1 MLFEAIPLLFFYLFT
16 SVFSG
21 AKCSIAAVSSGLPPL
36 FHSMEFLLPAFLRT
50 ADPGLLFFQ
59 ENSFCTFLIHRF
71 YGKNSAVL
79 RLFHPDF
86 SFHHTVFRAC
96 RKAEVIALPRGKPAD
111 LFPQHPAA
119 LRADNICHPLLLHR
133 LFLCLKLLQIHQLHR
148 SPGSGVFCAFPGI
161 MRFQTLLNI
170 IRPPSI

>member
-71 YGKNSAVL
+71 YRLYGKNSAVL
-79 RLFHPDF
+79 RRVPDMLQDTDN
-86 SFHHTVFRAC
+86 SAVLRKTSGSSSAASDGISC
-96 RKAEVIALPRGKPAD
+96 R
-111 LFPQHPAA
+111 
-119 LRADNICHPLLLHR
+119 
-133 LFLCLKLLQIHQLHR
+133 
-148 SPGSGVFCAFPGI
+148 
-161 MRFQTLLNI
+161 
-170 IRPPSI
+170 

>member
-71 YGKNSAVL
+71 YRLYGKNSAVL

-86 SFHHTVFRAC
+86 SFHHTVFRDMLQDTDNSAVLRKTSGSFSSTSGGTSC
-96 RKAEVIALPRGKPAD
+96 RQHLSPA
-111 LFPQHPAA
+111 
-119 LRADNICHPLLLHR
+119 
-133 LFLCLKLLQIHQLHR
+133 
-148 SPGSGVFCAFPGI
+148 S
-161 MRFQTLLNI
+161 
-170 IRPPSI
+170 PPSPLPLSQTSVIRTSYTPGTAV

>member
-71 YGKNSAVL
+71 YRLYGKNSAVL

-86 SFHHTVFRAC
+86 SFHHAVFRTC
-96 RKAEVIALPRGKPAD
+96 CKTQIIAL
-111 LFPQHPAA
+111 
-119 LRADNICHPLLLHR
+119 
-133 LFLCLKLLQIHQLHR
+133 
-148 SPGSGVFCAFPGI
+148 S
-161 MRFQTLLNI
+161 
-170 IRPPSI
+170 

>member
-71 YGKNSAVL
+71 YRLYGKNSAVL

-133 LFLCLKLLQIHQLHR
+133 LFLCLKH
-148 SPGSGVFCAFPGI
+148 PGHKLRVLRETQRERKRGLAGRECRTESASD
-161 MRFQTLLNI
+161 T
-170 IRPPSI
+170 